1 MEKFNDTVNELLGT
15 VLPTPSTAEILI
27 SLASALLLCAVLWL
41 TYRFAN
47 TAASY
52 EPKFAATLISLA
64 LITTI
69 LMDLIQSNLALSLG
83 MLGSLSIVRFRTN
96 IRDPRDIGFIFWSMA
111 IGLSAS
117 TGHYFIGLTGSL
129 ILSVCLLASRKNSTA
144 LEDMLLV
151 IRGSNTDISSIHSIV
166 KEDCA
171 KSTVKAKNI
180 LSDSYELV
188 YQVRIPVEESDSMIQ
203 GLFHLAGV
211 DSVNLL
217 ASQKMS

>member
-1 MEKFNDTVNELLGT
+1 MGKFNDTVNELLGT
-15 VLPTPSTAEILI
+15 AFPVPGTAEILI
-27 SLASALLLCAVLWL
+27 SLASALLLCAIIWL
-41 TYRFAN
+41 TYRFSN
-47 TAASY
+47 TPASY
-52 EPKFAATLISLA
+52 EPKFAATLVSLA

-111 IGLSAS
+111 VGLSAS
-117 TGHYFIGLTGSL
+117 TGHYLIGLSGSL
-129 ILSVCLLASRKNSTA
+129 ILSVCLLASRKSSAA

-151 IRGSNTDISSIHSIV
+151 IRGSNTDIGSIHSIV
-166 KEDCA
+166 KNDCA
-171 KSTVKAKNI
+171 KSVVKAKNI

-188 YQVRIPVEESDSMIQ
+188 YQVQIPMEESDPMIR
-203 GLFHLAGV
+203 GLFNLTGV

-217 ASQKMS
+217 ASQKIS

>member
-1 MEKFNDTVNELLGT
+1 
-15 VLPTPSTAEILI
+15 
-27 SLASALLLCAVLWL
+27 
-41 TYRFAN
+41 
-47 TAASY
+47 
-52 EPKFAATLISLA
+52 
-64 LITTI
+64 
-69 LMDLIQSNLALSLG
+69 MDLIQSNLALSLG

-117 TGHYFIGLTGSL
+117 TGHYFIGLAGSL

>member
-96 IRDPRDIGFIFWSMA
+96 IRDPRDICCGQAF
-111 IGLSAS
+111 L
-117 TGHYFIGLTGSL
+117 
-129 ILSVCLLASRKNSTA
+129 
-144 LEDMLLV
+144 
-151 IRGSNTDISSIHSIV
+151 
-166 KEDCA
+166 
-171 KSTVKAKNI
+171 
-180 LSDSYELV
+180 
-188 YQVRIPVEESDSMIQ
+188 
-203 GLFHLAGV
+203 
-211 DSVNLL
+211 
-217 ASQKMS
+217 